1 MADGLVLR
9 SKILPVA
16 SPPSLPETESFVRS
30 VCGAKWWDLVVRT
43 ERLSLASQPQ
53 VLERTHGTDL
63 FFDMHI
69 LFSRPQK
76 WKTRKESSF
85 V

>member
-30 VCGAKWWDLVVRT
+30 VFGAKW
-43 ERLSLASQPQ
+43 
-53 VLERTHGTDL
+53 
-63 FFDMHI
+63 
-69 LFSRPQK
+69 
-76 WKTRKESSF
+76 
-85 V
+85 